1 MNTKRRKRIAF
12 AGALASFAAV
22 AVLVSGAALAAH
34 GGVHGL
40 FNSRGTIEPF
50 KIRDYKTGLKIKA
63 RKPIDVAVVAAQ
75 LDPGGQTGWHTH
87 PADSIVTVQPGGPAL
102 RMISV
107 DRRGHCRI
115 DTFGPGEAFVHP
127 AGPHNFINLDTAR
140 PLNFGVAYFVPV
152 GSTLLTNVG
161 TPAPCA

>member
-1 MNTKRRKRIAF
+1 MNGKRRKRM
-12 AGALASFAAV
+12 GLAASLAAFAAV

-34 GGVHGL
+34 GGLHPIV
-40 FNSRGTIEPF
+40 NSRGTIEPF
-50 KIRDYKTGLKIKA
+50 KIRDYRTGLKIKT
-63 RKPIDVAVVAAQ
+63 RKPIDVAIVAAQ

-87 PADSIVTVQPGGPAL
+87 PADSIVTVQPGSPAL

-127 AGPHNFINLDTAR
+127 AGPHNFVNLDTTR
-140 PLNFGVAYFVPV
+140 SLTFGVAYFVPV
-152 GSTLLTNVG
+152 GATLLTNVG
-161 TPAPCA
+161 TPASCA